1 MAVWSD
7 KATKL
12 LIHLRQEHEADFNK
26 PSTKKKNLWEKISAK
41 LREYGHDF
49 TGPQSENK
57 WKNLT
62 KEYRKTVDTNNTS
75 GSSRATCSYYDEL
88 NAAYGYRPN
97 VTPVV
102 TCSSLKP
109 LQPPPSNPNTPI
121 SKRKRDEIDDE
132 NASIVITP
140 LSSKIPKKAK
150 RRPKTNMALLIE
162 SNERIAQ
169 KQAEIEEAKL
179 ALAKEA
185 IKIQQERNEMLRML
199 ISQTGKA
206 NQPS

>member
-1 MAVWSD
+1 MATKAKGVAVWSD

-49 TGPQSENK
+49 TGPQTENK

-75 GSSRATCSYYDEL
+75 GSNRASCSYYDEL
-88 NAAYGYRPN
+88 NVAYGYRPN

-121 SKRKRDEIDDE
+121 SKRKRDDIDDE
-132 NASIVITP
+132 NASIGAKTLSGLGYKGHVFWDTELFMLPP
-140 LSSKIPKKAK
+140 L
-150 RRPKTNMALLIE
+150 TLTD
-162 SNERIAQ
+162 
-169 KQAEIEEAKL
+169 EEAD
-179 ALAKEA
+179 
-185 IKIQQERNEMLRML
+185 KITDLVIDLVRTHA
-199 ISQTGKA
+199 S
-206 NQPS
+206 